1 MHSLISSSGAAMV
14 EMDIWWFNDGGN
26 SSPNDTLSIYVN
38 DGNQEELIGQY
49 FSAQSGMQWVGSQFL
64 VSGNVNWNNF
74 KVKVV
79 TADWQ
84 ADGGHLV
91 EAGIDNFRAFNVL
104 SVNEASNFES
114 VSIYPN
120 PSNGEFYINTELQL
134 DEYELYDLAGKLV
147 KYSKMTSSTFSIKD
161 KGVYLIVF
169 RGNGVQSSPKKI
181 IVY

>member
-1 MHSLISSSGAAMV
+1 MNEQL
-14 EMDIWWFNDGGN
+14 EKE
-26 SSPNDTLSIYVN
+26 PNVN

-49 FSAQSGMQWVGSQFL
+49 FSAQSGMQWVNSQFL
-64 VSGNVNWNNF
+64 ISGNVNWNNF

-104 SVNEASNFES
+104 SVNSMSNLRE

-120 PSNGEFYINTELQL
+120 PSNGEFYINTELEL
-134 DEYELYDLAGKLV
+134 NAYEVYDLAGKLV
-147 KYSKMTSSTFSIKD
+147 QYSNISSNTIHIND
-161 KGVYLIVF
+161 KGVYLVIF
-169 RGNGVQSSPKKI
+169 KGDGIQTAPKKI